1 MGRLVAAH
9 QNYRHQLE
17 SLPTVK
23 TETVVD
29 PGPANNFPSLF
40 VRWDQTK
47 IRAKPKD
54 VLAALKN
61 GTPSIVAND
70 KGDALIVG
78 VVLLREDQI
87 AVVGNRVKEILQQA
101 LTA

>member
-1 MGRLVAAH
+1 
-9 QNYRHQLE
+9 
-17 SLPTVK
+17 
-23 TETVVD
+23 
-29 PGPANNFPSLF
+29 
-40 VRWDQTK
+40 
-47 IRAKPKD
+47 
-54 VLAALKN
+54 
-61 GTPSIVAND
+61 VAND

>member
-1 MGRLVAAH
+1 V
-9 QNYRHQLE
+9 
-17 SLPTVK
+17 
-23 TETVVD
+23 
-29 PGPANNFPSLF
+29 
-40 VRWDQTK
+40 
-47 IRAKPKD
+47 
-54 VLAALKN
+54 ALKN